1 MAFGDT
7 ETDDELFVKFHSM
20 SQGQG
25 EKPSEFLTRLQTV
38 LRRALRRGIVPSD
51 QSNHV
56 RLIQFIKGVILDEM
70 LLVNLHLREK
80 ANQPPS
86 FLTLFISSQARRR
99 SQAQTGKP

>member
-38 LRRALRRGIVPSD
+38 LRRALRLGIVPSD
-51 QSNHV
+51 QSNRV
-56 RLIQFIKGVILDEM
+56 RLVQFIKGVIFDET
-70 LLVNLHLREK
+70 LHLREK
-80 ANQPPS
+80 VNQPPS